1 MIGLLEIFSLIFFY
15 RRIYMFSY
23 FFKFTMS
30 GKYYEWK
37 INIRVG
43 NKIQM
48 ENKYTMSGK

>member
-1 MIGLLEIFSLIFFY
+1 
-15 RRIYMFSY
+15 
-23 FFKFTMS
+23 MS